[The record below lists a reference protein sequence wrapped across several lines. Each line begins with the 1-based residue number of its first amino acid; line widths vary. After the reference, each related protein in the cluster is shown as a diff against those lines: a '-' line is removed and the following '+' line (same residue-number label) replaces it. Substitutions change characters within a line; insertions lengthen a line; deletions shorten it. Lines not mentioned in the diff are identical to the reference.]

1 MFMFKTN
8 QPIKVTHLQKLAN
21 QSILKGSFLI
31 EIVSNFFSESK
42 KNFIKRTFDKT
53 RELKKQI
60 RYAMKNIFPLDFIK
74 YLSYLEVQKDSK
86 VVNV

>member
-1 MFMFKTN
+1 MFKTN

-21 QSILKGSFLI
+21 QSILNGSFLI

>member
-1 MFMFKTN
+1 MFKTN
-8 QPIKVTHLQKLAN
+8 QPIKVIHLQKLAN
-21 QSILKGSFLI
+21 QSILNGPFVI
-31 EIVSNFFSESK
+31 EIVSHFFSESK
-42 KNFIKRTFDKT
+42 KDFIKRSFNKV

-74 YLSYLEVQKDSK
+74 YISYSEVQKDSK

>member
-1 MFMFKTN
+1 MFMFKRN
-8 QPIKVTHLQKLAN
+8 QPIKVIHLQKLAN
-21 QSILKGSFLI
+21 QSILNGPFVI
-31 EIVSNFFSESK
+31 EIVSHFFSESK
-42 KNFIKRTFDKT
+42 KDFIKRSFNKV

-74 YLSYLEVQKDSK
+74 YISYSEVQKDSK

>member
-8 QPIKVTHLQKLAN
+8 QPIKVIHLQKLAN
-21 QSILKGSFLI
+21 QSILNGPLVI

-42 KNFIKRTFDKT
+42 KNFIKPFDKT

-60 RYAMKNIFPLDFIK
+60 RCAMKNIFPLDFIK
-74 YLSYLEVQKDSK
+74 YLSCSEVQKDSK

>member
-8 QPIKVTHLQKLAN
+8 QPIKVIHLQKLAN
-21 QSILKGSFLI
+21 QSILNGPFVI
-31 EIVSNFFSESK
+31 EIVSHFFSESK
-42 KNFIKRTFDKT
+42 KDFIKRSFNKV

-74 YLSYLEVQKDSK
+74 YISYSEVQKDSK

>member
-21 QSILKGSFLI
+21 QSILNGSFVI

-42 KNFIKRTFDKT
+42 KNFIKQTFDKT